1 MKLKKFFFKKVESTN
16 NTAMRLIRSGI
27 KNGIISSEIQTK
39 GKGQRGNNWISRKG
53 NLFLTIFFQI
63 DKNLTLKKITNINL
77 HIIKKIIK
85 NLVKAKIYIK
95 LPNDI
100 LINKKKVC
108 GILQEIVFRNNLK
121 YLIVGIGINL
131 INSPDFKNY
140 PTTYLNKYSKKKI
153 NKIMLINKIKF
164 LFENKYKGKN
174 I

>member
-1 MKLKKFFFKKVESTN
+1 MKLKKFFFKKVKSTN

-39 GKGQRGNNWISRKG
+39 GKGQRGNNWISSKG
-53 NLFLTIFFQI
+53 NLFLTIFFQV
-63 DKNLTLKKITNINL
+63 DNNLSLKKITNINL

-100 LINKKKVC
+100 LLNKKKVC

-121 YLIVGIGINL
+121 FLIVGIGINL

-153 NKIMLINKIKF
+153 NKIKLINEIK
-164 LFENKYKGKN
+164 LTLEKKYKE
-174 I
+174 

>member
-1 MKLKKFFFKKVESTN
+1 MKLKKFFFKKVKSTN
-16 NTAMRLIRSGI
+16 DTAIRLIRRGI

-39 GKGQRGNNWISRKG
+39 GKGQRGNIWISRKG
-53 NLFLTIFFQI
+53 NLFLTIFFQV
-63 DKNLTLKKITNINL
+63 DNNLSLKKITNINL

-100 LINKKKVC
+100 LLNKKKVC
-108 GILQEIVFRNNLK
+108 GILQEIIFRNNLK

-153 NKIMLINKIKF
+153 NKIKLINKIKIF
-164 LFENKYKGKN
+164 FENKYKGK
-174 I
+174 

>member
-1 MKLKKFFFKKVESTN
+1 MKLKKFFFKKVKSTN
-16 NTAMRLIRSGI
+16 NTAMRLIRGGT

-53 NLFLTIFFQI
+53 NLFLTIFFQV
-63 DKNLTLKKITNINL
+63 DNNLSLKKITNINL

-140 PTTYLNKYSKKKI
+140 PTTYLNKYSKKK
-153 NKIMLINKIKF
+153 LIK
-164 LFENKYKGKN
+164 
-174 I
+174 

>member
-1 MKLKKFFFKKVESTN
+1 MKLKKFFFKKVKSTN

-53 NLFLTIFFQI
+53 NLFLTIFFQV
-63 DKNLTLKKITNINL
+63 DKKLSLKKITNINL

-100 LINKKKVC
+100 LLNKKKVC

-131 INSPDFKNY
+131 INSPEFKNY

-153 NKIMLINKIKF
+153 NKIKLINEIKSI
-164 LFENKYKGKN
+164 FEIKYKDK
-174 I
+174 IL

>member
-1 MKLKKFFFKKVESTN
+1 MKLKKFFFKRVKSTN

-39 GKGQRGNNWISRKG
+39 GKGQRGNNWISIKG
-53 NLFLTIFFQI
+53 NLFLTIFFQV
-63 DKNLTLKKITNINL
+63 DKKLSLKKITNINL

-100 LINKKKVC
+100 LLNKKKVC

-121 YLIVGIGINL
+121 FLIVGIGINL

-153 NKIMLINKIKF
+153 NKIKLINKIKF
-164 LFENKYKGKN
+164 FFENKYKGKN
-174 I
+174 K

>member
-1 MKLKKFFFKKVESTN
+1 MKLKKFFFKKVKSTN
-16 NTAMRLIRSGI
+16 DTAMRLIKRGI

-39 GKGQRGNNWISRKG
+39 GKGQRGNIWISRKG

-63 DKNLTLKKITNINL
+63 DNNLTLKKIININL
-77 HIIKKIIK
+77 NILKKIIK
-85 NLVKAKIYIK
+85 NLIKAKIHIK

-100 LINKKKVC
+100 LINNKKVC

-131 INSPDFKNY
+131 INSPDIKNY

-153 NKIMLINKIKF
+153 NKLKIIKEIK
-164 LFENKYKGKN
+164 LSFENKYKGK
-174 I
+174 